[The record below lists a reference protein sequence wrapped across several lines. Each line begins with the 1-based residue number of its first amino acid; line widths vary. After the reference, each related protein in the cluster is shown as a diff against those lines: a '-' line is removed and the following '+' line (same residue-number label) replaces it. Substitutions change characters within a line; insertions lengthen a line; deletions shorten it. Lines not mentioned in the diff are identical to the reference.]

1 MLPSL
6 FKVGAKWC
14 KMRLG
19 RAFGKRLQ
27 DPYLGAQGI
36 LSISDC
42 DRMLY
47 RSWPMSFSI
56 ILERKAL
63 HAEFAGFPLP
73 LSPQCDEGCSSPCCS
88 KASKLGKITIA
99 SVARRLGALTAANA
113 VGNVILLS
121 FSYIFRRQ
129 QGIALKF
136 RQEQDIPQSFK
147 QADITDHPR

>member
-1 MLPSL
+1 MHLRTNLIAMIWFTS
-6 FKVGAKWC
+6 
-14 KMRLG
+14 MR
-19 RAFGKRLQ
+19 RNA
-27 DPYLGAQGI
+27 
-36 LSISDC
+36 C

-88 KASKLGKITIA
+88 KASKFGKITIA

-129 QGIALKF
+129 QRIALEF

-147 QADITDHPR
+147 QADITDHPRWDRKSLKYIEIHNYTSDNK